1 MTAHRRPLLLSV
13 ASAALVCPACLF
25 IPAQSTPLTPPE
37 VRDKLAVQQ
46 KALATE
52 TPRKDVFG
60 ELPSR
65 PGESVAIKS
74 PPKDSTTAK
83 NTPLTPPPTENPSND
98 VKTIA
103 VQPGSLPPV
112 VTGPTPTSPLT
123 EAVRAYADGK
133 PSRAIEILKSLD
145 PPNQEFVLAMVPIL
159 ARGATADL
167 ATDPAG
173 VASLVDQLET
183 AAARLEA
190 RAALR
195 IENLA
200 FCGKVSGFGRYDL
213 WPEGQPYHP
222 NDQAQLYLEVRNLQ
236 SVAATGP
243 HGETHLT
250 HAKAS
255 VEIKDAHGVLVK
267 QPDPED
273 WRRRVDV
280 VKFEKKLFS
289 RGPVHDFH
297 VLYAFPVPTAPG
309 VYTVT
314 VEIRDPSNR
323 KIRST
328 PKEFRVTGP

>member
-13 ASAALVCPACLF
+13 ATAALVCPAC
-25 IPAQSTPLTPPE
+25 IPAQTIPE
-37 VRDKLAVQQ
+37 THDKLTTTTNTRG
-46 KALATE
+46 TE
-52 TPRKDVFG
+52 TTRRDVFG

-65 PGESVAIKS
+65 PGEVVAIRPS
-74 PPKDSTTAK
+74 PKPENIAASQGSSNTA
-83 NTPLTPPPTENPSND
+83 TILPPSD
-98 VKTIA
+98 VKPIA
-103 VQPGSLPPV
+103 VPPGSLPSV
-112 VTGPTPTSPLT
+112 VTGPLTPTHKDSPML
-123 EAVRAYADGK
+123 AALKAYADGK
-133 PSRAIEILKSLD
+133 PNDAIDILKSLD
-145 PPNQEFVLAMVPIL
+145 GANQEFVLAVMPIL

-167 ATDPAG
+167 ASDPNA
-173 VASLVDQLET
+173 VAVLVDQLET

-200 FCGKVSGFGRYDL
+200 FCGKVAGFGRYDL

-222 NDQAQLYLEVRNLQ
+222 NDQAQLYLEVRNLL
-236 SVAATGP
+236 STPTTGP

-250 HAKAS
+250 HAKVA

-280 VKFEKKLFS
+280 ARFEKKLFS

-297 VLYAFPVPTAPG
+297 ILYSFPVPTTPG

-314 VEIRDPSNR
+314 VEVRDPNNR
-323 KIRST
+323 RVRGT